1 LRLNRWRSSRIVA
14 RDGEIVK
21 TLRVTVCQWPDSKE
35 AIPRAWDGLVAHV
48 RGQSSHLVV
57 LPEMPFYPWVA
68 SARKFN
74 AAQWS
79 AAVAAHDAWEE
90 RFPELGGAA
99 VLGTRP
105 VDFGNERYNE
115 GFVWEAETGSRAA
128 HTKAFLPNEEGAWEV
143 TWYHAATPEFTPAQ
157 VGDSHIGFLI
167 STELWAMEQARQYG
181 EDGARI
187 LATPRITSGA
197 TREKWLA
204 AGRTAAVLAGA
215 FGLSSNKADSATVY
229 GGQGWIIDPDGNV
242 IATTSEDFPYV
253 TAEIDL
259 TQSQNAR
266 ATYPRNVFTG
276 TKPPNS
282 FVRQNSPVFTAQPD
296 A

>member
-1 LRLNRWRSSRIVA
+1 LRLNRWRSSRIFA

-79 AAVAAHDAWEE
+79 AAVAAHD
-90 RFPELGGAA
+90 
-99 VLGTRP
+99 
-105 VDFGNERYNE
+105 
-115 GFVWEAETGSRAA
+115 
-128 HTKAFLPNEEGAWEV
+128 AWEV